1 RPPGTGAA
9 TLRRIPGARVRSQ
22 GLLSGVVG
30 NTGFEAS
37 PSASVANLLRVI
49 GPLHCA
55 RPYASIGALSSPGG
69 RRVREES
76 AMQGDAKVVNAAL
89 DTLEQSTVCVRENR
103 RLFSETRYRI
113 AASRRRLNPAF
124 AFTGAADE
132 KVPDALRQ
140 SIRARL
146 ASGALFPVGS
156 RVTAGNGSGNLC
168 VVCRNRVDR
177 YEIEYEIALGEGV

>member
-1 RPPGTGAA
+1 MP
-9 TLRRIPGARVRSQ
+9 
-22 GLLSGVVG
+22 
-30 NTGFEAS
+30 
-37 PSASVANLLRVI
+37 
-49 GPLHCA
+49 
-55 RPYASIGALSSPGG
+55 
-69 RRVREES
+69 
-76 AMQGDAKVVNAAL
+76 GDARVVNAAL
-89 DTLEQSTVCVRENR
+89 DTIEQSTVCVRENR

-132 KVPDALRQ
+132 KLPDALRQ

-177 YEIEYEIALGEGV
+177 YEIEYEIALGEGVAVVTHIRCYAVWRDESVSQDQRRTA